1 MPYAYQSRSYDN
13 DGALQV
19 LPRPSGGVPQSQTE
33 LIDGWARD
41 GLSGFSYIE
50 VVGASVPQSSVK
62 TKWGRVTTDG
72 ALCVTPETTPVS
84 SDWIH
89 QSMRYRNDGALYI
102 QTNGTVNSTTDQQ
115 TGLGR
120 LTRTGALYIDSLSFL
135 VDFTDNGAGVANIVP
150 KLGGVAGT
158 FTRATAAASKLST
171 GLWKLDVASGSP
183 RFTYNGLDTTV
194 TTAGGYFPEGLR
206 VNSCLQAR
214 DLTNAAWTK
223 SNLTT
228 AQTSTGIDGVTNSC
242 TRCTASAG
250 NGTALQAVV
259 IASAAK
265 AFGVWIKRV
274 TGTGEIDITLDNGS
288 TWTNITG
295 SINSATFTLV
305 QATQTLANP
314 TVGIRVVTSADA
326 VDVDVC
332 QLEDGAAFTSSPIP
346 TTVAAVTR
354 NGDSLTYPA
363 SPWFNSGTNSGTI
376 FAQVQLS
383 SIDTASQFNIA
394 DGSVG
399 GNNRFDL
406 RAKTAAAANSLLA
419 YGSGGSVVSING
431 GNPAANAAF
440 KLAVAYGA
448 SGAAIATNGTLGG
461 TSATAS
467 DLGAQVT
474 ISFGSNNGGANQLF
488 GTISRTAAFQ
498 RRLPDNVLQ
507 KITA

>member
-19 LPRPSGGVPQSQTE
+19 LPRPSGGIPQSQTE

-120 LTRTGALYIDSLSFL
+120 LTRTGALYIDSLSFM

-183 RFTYNGLDTTV
+183 RFTYSGLDTTV
-194 TTAGGYFPEGLR
+194 TTTGGYFAEGAR
-206 VNSCLQAR
+206 TNSVLQAR

-265 AFGVWIKRV
+265 AFGVWIKRI

-288 TWTNITG
+288 TWTNIT
-295 SINSATFTLV
+295 SQINASTFTLV

-314 TVGIRVVTSADA
+314 TVGIRIVTSADA
-326 VDVDVC
+326 IDVDVA
-332 QLEDGAAFTSSPIP
+332 QLEDGAAFSSTPIP

-354 NGDSLTYPA
+354 NADLLTYPT
-363 SPWFNSGTNSGTI
+363 SPWFNALTGTVFASGQVYTTAGNSNRVLALTDTGPNERMNLNINTVPNFNWFVNDGGVSQADIGGGTPVVNTT
-376 FAQVQLS
+376 F
-383 SIDTASQFNIA
+383 
-394 DGSVG
+394 
-399 GNNRFDL
+399 
-406 RAKTAAAANSLLA
+406 KAAAC
-419 YGSGGSVVSING
+419 Y
-431 GNPAANAAF
+431 AANDF
-440 KLAVAYGA
+440 AVAAGGA
-448 SGAAIATNGTLGG
+448 ILGTDSAGTLPTVTTLYVGDIG
-461 TSATAS
+461 T
-467 DLGAQVT
+467 
-474 ISFGSNNGGANQLF
+474 GGAGQVMW

>member
-19 LPRPSGGVPQSQTE
+19 LPRPSGGIPQSQTE

-50 VVGASVPQSSVK
+50 IVGASVPQSSVK

-72 ALCVTPETTPVS
+72 ALCVTPEKSPASGDYVHNS
-84 SDWIH
+84 I
-89 QSMRYRNDGALYI
+89 RYRNDDAMYI

-135 VDFTDNGAGVANIVP
+135 VDFIDNGAGVVNIVP

-158 FTRATAAASKLST
+158 FARATAGASKLST

-183 RFTYNGLDTTV
+183 RFSYAGMDTTV
-194 TTAGGYFPEGLR
+194 TTTGGYSREGAR
-206 VNSCLQAR
+206 TNSCLQAR

-288 TWTNITG
+288 TWTNIT
-295 SINSATFTLV
+295 SQINASTFTLV

-326 VDVDVC
+326 IDVDVA
-332 QLEDGAAFTSSPIP
+332 QLEDGAAFSSTPIP
-346 TTVAAVTR
+346 TTAAAVTR
-354 NGDSLTYPA
+354 NADILSYPFVMSTAQGTMFAQWVSSAA
-363 SPWFNSGTNSGTI
+363 SGTQIILSSEDAAVNAQNSFFLYQTATQAAGQVNSGGV
-376 FAQVQLS
+376 A
-383 SIDTASQFNIA
+383 TADIA
-394 DGSVG
+394 VNATVTSTVRAALGYTL
-399 GNNRFDL
+399 NN
-406 RAKTAAAANSLLA
+406 TQAA
-419 YGSGGSVVSING
+419 V
-431 GNPAANAAF
+431 
-440 KLAVAYGA
+440 
-448 SGAAIATNGTLGG
+448 NGTAGMLDTVCAMPVNVQTAVYIGARGDG
-461 TSATAS
+461 TFPF
-467 DLGAQVT
+467 
-474 ISFGSNNGGANQLF
+474 FGLIF
-488 GTISRTAAFQ
+488 RTSAFQ
-498 RRLPDNVLQ
+498 RRLPDNLLP
-507 KITA
+507 KIPA